1 MRSVM
6 DGFLT
11 TLDATSA
18 TPLHT
23 QIRRGIHA
31 AVRCGAMGP
40 GDRLPAVRPL
50 AGRLG
55 VNRLTVLK
63 AIRQLVKAG
72 VLESVEG
79 KGVFVARQAPVA
91 AGGGCEAAYK
101 GPFFEGLA
109 EGPHTHPAAPPV
121 DAAAARSVFQSAVGD
136 GTAEELI
143 AFSAGFPPLDAIP
156 TALIRKGLGRLL
168 RHEDAA
174 RHLNYAETDGYGPLL
189 EALKANLA
197 QRGLP
202 LGDDDQLLITSG
214 AQQGLALCLD
224 VFVRGAG
231 ALAIESPGYMG
242 MIAACQMRGIPMV
255 PVPVDRGGINPAR
268 LETVL
273 KQHHIAAI
281 YTVPT
286 YQNPTGVTQS
296 RRRRERI
303 VELARRYDTR
313 IIEDDTYVDMRL
325 GGRTI
330 PPLKAQPGGER
341 VVYVG
346 SFSKSL
352 APGLRIGYAVASGQ
366 LAADLR
372 HFKESV
378 DVSSGSLSQVLLADL
393 LASGQYTRHLARCRR
408 LYRARRDAMLASLEK
423 HFPPEVRYTSPKGGL
438 HLWAMIE
445 RPVDIQ
451 SLSHRCRRRGV
462 TFAPGSYFFVDG
474 RQAGSMRL
482 NFAMQTPQVA
492 EEGIRLLATCMR
504 EEFET

>member
-1 MRSVM
+1 MQSVM
-6 DGFLT
+6 ERLPT
-11 TLDATSA
+11 TLNADSA

-31 AVRCGAMGP
+31 AVRSGEMAP

-50 AGRLG
+50 ASQLG

-79 KGVFVARQAPVA
+79 KGVFVARRPRLA
-91 AGGGCEAAYK
+91 AGGRGELAYQ

-109 EGPHTHPAAPPV
+109 EGPHLRPAAPPH
-121 DAAAARSVFQSAVGD
+121 DPAAARSVFRSAVDD

-168 RHEDAA
+168 RGEDAA

-189 EALKANLA
+189 EALRANLA
-197 QRGLP
+197 QRELP
-202 LGDDDQLLITSG
+202 LGSEDHLLITSG

-224 VFVRGAG
+224 VLVRGAG

-255 PVPVDRGGINPAR
+255 PVPVDRGGLNPAR
-268 LETVL
+268 LESAL
-273 KQHHIAAI
+273 KQNEIAAI

-303 VELARRYDTR
+303 VELARRYDTL

-330 PPLKAQPGGER
+330 PPLKSYPGGER

-352 APGLRIGYAVASGQ
+352 APGLRIGYAVATGQ

-408 LYRARRDAMLASLEK
+408 LYRARRDAMMDSLAR
-423 HFPPEVRYTSPKGGL
+423 HFPPEVRTTRPRGGL

-445 RPVDIQ
+445 RPIDIQ
-451 SLSHRCRRRGV
+451 SLARRCRRRGV
-462 TFAPGSYFFVDG
+462 TFAPGTYFFADG
-474 RQAGSMRL
+474 RQAASMRL
-482 NFAMQTPQVA
+482 NFAMQPPEVA
-492 EEGIRLLATCMR
+492 DEGIRLLAAAMR